1 MMTAMLD
8 IQRTTKFKKDF
19 KRMQKRG
26 VNTRVFDEVVTQLV
40 MGKPLS
46 VKYHDHALSN
56 NWIGHRECHLAPDW
70 LLIYRVMGN
79 TLQLVRMGSHADL
92 FE

>member
-1 MMTAMLD
+1 MLD

-26 VNTRVFDEVVTQLV
+26 VNTRVLDKVVEKLL
-40 MGKPLS
+40 KEEPLDLS
-46 VKYHDHALSN
+46 YKDHALSN
-56 NWIGHRECHLAPDW
+56 NWIGYRECHLAPDW
-70 LLIYRVMGN
+70 LLIYRVTGD
-79 TLQLVRMGSHADL
+79 TLQLVRTGSHADL